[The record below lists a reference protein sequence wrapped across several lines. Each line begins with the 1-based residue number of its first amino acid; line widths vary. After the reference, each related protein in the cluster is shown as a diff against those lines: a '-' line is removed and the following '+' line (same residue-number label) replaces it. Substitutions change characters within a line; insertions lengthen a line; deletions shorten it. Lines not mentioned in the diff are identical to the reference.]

1 MINLKKTVKS
11 LNLFFLDLA
20 MGMYHKEEWEK
31 GKKKKNLKRQ
41 NIRTQTDLGR
51 IHGTKNMRKKRKIK
65 AKSFSVYFIF
75 RLCLKKIVTIMI
87 KISKII

>member
-31 GKKKKNLKRQ
+31 GKKKKTSK
-41 NIRTQTDLGR
+41 D
-51 IHGTKNMRKKRKIK
+51 KI
-65 AKSFSVYFIF
+65 
-75 RLCLKKIVTIMI
+75 
-87 KISKII
+87 